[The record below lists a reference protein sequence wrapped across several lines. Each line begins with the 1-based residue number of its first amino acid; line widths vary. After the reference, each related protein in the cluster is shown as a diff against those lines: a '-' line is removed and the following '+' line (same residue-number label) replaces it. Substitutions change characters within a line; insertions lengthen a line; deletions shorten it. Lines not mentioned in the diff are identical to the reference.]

1 MALLTHTEV
10 GNSKAGKQVQGKVL
24 LSGLCSL
31 MKSWEGSTP
40 NPDQASKNSLC
51 TERNAQGDRRA
62 HL

>member
-40 NPDQASKNSLC
+40 NPDQAGKNSLC
-51 TERNAQGDRRA
+51 TERNARGDRRA